1 MINNFPHEIAI
12 NGVYFSPLLLVVFIA
27 FILTLVTTVVF
38 NKLRLSQ
45 YIIYP
50 QFAFIAIMTLHIV
63 LIDTFFIK
71 I

>member
-1 MINNFPHEIAI
+1 MMEQFAHELAI
-12 NGVYFSPLLLVVFIA
+12 GDVYFSPLLLVIVMA
-27 FILTLVTTVVF
+27 FVSAALSGVIL

-50 QFAFIAIMTLHIV
+50 PLSFIALMVIFV
-63 LIDTFFIK
+63 VVIDHYLIK

>member
-1 MINNFPHEIAI
+1 MQQFAHELAA
-12 NGVYFSPLLLVVFIA
+12 GDVYFSPLLLVLFLAFIA
-27 FILTLVTTVVF
+27 AALSGVIL

-50 QFAFIAIMTLHIV
+50 PLSFIAMMVIFVV
-63 LIDTFFIK
+63 LIDHYLIK